1 MSSSLSCF
9 KRDSGIFLETLL
21 WKRASSRLEGIISF
35 FSSSGQKLGFLS
47 SCDGDLKPACVASG
61 KASFHSSCEGPLEI
75 PLQLV
80 QGQMA
85 SSQVEAGTSMFL
97 SSSDMD
103 LWVPMEF
110 QQGSQALSRVETW
123 NSASLLRCKR
133 GVRLLLQLA

>member
-1 MSSSLSCF
+1 MGYLS
-9 KRDSGIFLETLL
+9 KRCSGKGPHSVLRGESPGL
-21 WKRASSRLEGIISF
+21 SPVRLGN
-35 FSSSGQKLGFLS
+35 LGFLS

-110 QQGSQALSRVETW
+110 Q
-123 NSASLLRCKR
+123 
-133 GVRLLLQLA
+133 